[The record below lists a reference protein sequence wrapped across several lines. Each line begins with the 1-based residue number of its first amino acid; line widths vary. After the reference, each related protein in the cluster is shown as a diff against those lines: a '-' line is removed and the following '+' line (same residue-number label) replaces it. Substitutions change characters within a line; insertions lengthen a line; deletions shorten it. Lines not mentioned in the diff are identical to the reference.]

1 MPRYTKQAT
10 EWESQA
16 RQVSD
21 QLAGARAAAEQAALQ
36 WRAGKRALEY
46 EQSQAA
52 ADVAAYK
59 TKVDNLNSALK

>member
-1 MPRYTKQAT
+1 MLRYNKQAT
-10 EWESQA
+10 ELERRA

-21 QLAGARAAAEQAALQ
+21 QLASARTEAEQATLQCRAL
-36 WRAGKRALEY
+36 KRTLEY
-46 EQSQAA
+46 EQSQAI